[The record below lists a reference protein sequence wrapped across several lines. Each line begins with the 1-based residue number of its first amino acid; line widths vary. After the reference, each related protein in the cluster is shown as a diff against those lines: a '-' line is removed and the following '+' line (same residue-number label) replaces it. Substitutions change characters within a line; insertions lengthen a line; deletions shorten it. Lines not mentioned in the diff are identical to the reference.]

1 MIVSFLH
8 FDPEIRIKADRL
20 YREYLTP
27 VEKYID
33 AFDRKWIDIVELQ
46 PQYGDE
52 REEGRVSESNM
63 PEGCYDN
70 K

>member
-8 FDPEIRIKADRL
+8 FDPEVRIKADRL

-46 PQYGDE
+46 PQNGDG